1 MKLGKLALVGV
12 LTFGGFTAVEMIK
25 PTSQAAAAYEEPYSD
40 PYNDSWGFVSPNNFE
55 YLSQFPNAHMIK
67 KSYRTGDILNYSL
80 SSIKD
85 GPGAVMKIFKVEAGK
100 KPVRYRTIYPQF
112 DANHQNPTWST
123 VITDVYTPGSYI
135 AVINH
140 VNDSIGYGVSDWFT
154 INK

>member
-1 MKLGKLALVGV
+1 MKLGKLALVGA

-40 PYNDSWGFVSPNNFE
+40 PYHDRWGFNSSSNFE
-55 YLSQFPNAHMIK
+55 YLSRFPNANMIK
-67 KSYRTGDILNYSL
+67 SSYRTGDIFNYSL
-80 SSIKD
+80 SSIED
-85 GPGAVMKIFKVEAGK
+85 GDEAVMKIFKVEDG

-135 AVINH
+135 AVIKN
-140 VNDSIGYGVSDWFT
+140 VNNTIGHGTSNWFT
-154 INK
+154 INE